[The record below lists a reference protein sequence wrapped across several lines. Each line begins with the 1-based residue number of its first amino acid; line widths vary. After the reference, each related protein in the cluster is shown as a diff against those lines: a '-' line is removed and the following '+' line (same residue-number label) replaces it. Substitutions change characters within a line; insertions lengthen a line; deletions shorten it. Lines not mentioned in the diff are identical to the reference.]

1 MYFVAAPVQTVKIEK
16 INNAIT
22 CSSDGIYPN
31 PDLSWE
37 PSSPSAQ
44 PHKTKTKEELY
55 DISSSVTLSDAEI
68 DLEYSCTV
76 NTSRSRKKVTLFKQ
90 G

>member
-1 MYFVAAPVQTVKIEK
+1 MYFVAAPVQKIRIEK
-16 INNAIT
+16 INNTIT
-22 CSSDGIYPN
+22 CRSDGIYPN

-37 PSSPSAQ
+37 PPSPSPQ
-44 PHKTKTKEELY
+44 PNNNKTKDERY
-55 DISSSVTLSDAEI
+55 NISSSVTLSDADI

-76 NTSRSRKKVTLFKQ
+76 NTSRSRKKVTLFKE

>member
-1 MYFVAAPVQTVKIEK
+1 MYFVAAPVQTINIEK
-16 INNAIT
+16 IHNTIT
-22 CSSDGIYPN
+22 CSSDGIYPA

-44 PHKTKTKEELY
+44 HTKTKTKEELY
-55 DISSSVTLSDAEI
+55 DISSSVTLPDADT
-68 DLEYSCTV
+68 DLKYSCTV